1 MTEEEW
7 QEFLDSDMYWAI
19 PRQAIGSNRTGPPTQ
34 EEKYAWLEYQYE
46 QVKYQLERYW
56 ELYGDLPTGDYARE
70 ERLDT
75 FGKVAICGVFG
86 LLILAYIYFKFFS

>member
-7 QEFLDSDMYWAI
+7 QEFLDSDMYWSI

-70 ERLDT
+70 ERFDT
-75 FGKVAICGVFG
+75 FGKVAICGAVG